1 MTGVVIITFAAAAV
15 LGAWLRVGLAA
26 TLNRP
31 SFPTGTL
38 VTNVL
43 GSFVA
48 GVASVRLDGSLATVA
63 TIGALGAFTTFST
76 FANEIADDVGGRR
89 LGRAC
94 GYGAAT
100 VVGAIGAA
108 VVGIALAR

>member
-1 MTGVVIITFAAAAV
+1 MNGIVVVTFATLAV

-26 TLNRP
+26 ALNRP
-31 SFPTGTL
+31 TFPTGTL

-43 GSFVA
+43 GSFLA

-76 FANEIADDVGGRR
+76 FANEVADDLGGRR

-100 VVGAIGAA
+100 VVGAVGAA
-108 VVGIALAR
+108 VLGIVLAR